1 MIASQVQIKLDEEQ
15 IKKYIKEQLDQQIRH
30 EYLFVDV
37 NKLADMM
44 SVSKRW
50 LEEHVLDDARVAVC
64 MRQKNR
70 KRLYIYP
77 DVVDAIKEIAEEW

>member
-1 MIASQVQIKLDEEQ
+1 MIPAQIQVDINQEEIQ
-15 IKKYIKEQLDQQIRH
+15 KYIKEQLDQQLRH
-30 EYLFVDV
+30 EFLFVDV

-50 LEEHVLDDARVAVC
+50 LEEHLLDDPRVMVC

-70 KRLYIYP
+70 KRLYLYP
-77 DVVDAIKEIAEEW
+77 DVVEAIKRISDEW